1 MLNGLSGFALN
12 WIGHNMIAGKRILLV
27 EDEFMVAAMICDVI
41 EDAGAIVVGPVANI
55 ADALDHVARGGFDL
69 AVLDWNLDGD
79 RSDPIA
85 RALIG
90 RRVPFVI
97 SSGYG
102 AVPEEFAGAPLLS
115 KPYDPA
121 NLVRRLAALAT
132 ASDA

>member
-1 MLNGLSGFALN
+1 
-12 WIGHNMIAGKRILLV
+12 MIAGKRILLV

-55 ADALDHVARGGFDL
+55 TDALDHVARGEFDL
-69 AVLDWNLDGD
+69 AVLDWNLDGA

-90 RRVPFVI
+90 RSVPFVI

-102 AVPEEFAGAPLLS
+102 AVPEEFADVPLLP

-121 NLVRRLAALAT
+121 NLVRRLATLVVAPDT
-132 ASDA
+132 